1 MTNAELVYAIL
12 TDVGAFPHRLFVI
25 RHLSL
30 VMGVIVGQ
38 RKIRVGVI
46 FGGRSGEHDVSLRS
60 ARAVMAA
67 LDPARYEVVPV
78 GITREGRWL
87 TGGDP
92 LTQLE
97 SGSELA
103 RLEGRAAEVQR
114 ATDTRLTTSG
124 TATPPIFAGGQ
135 ESGLGAGPLDV
146 VFPVLH
152 GPRGEDGTV
161 QGLLELADIP
171 YVGAGVLAS
180 AVAMDKALTKVVLAQ
195 AGIPQAPWITL
206 LVRDWS
212 RDRAAI
218 EGRIAAELDF
228 PCFVKPANMGSSVGI
243 TKVKD
248 ASELPAALELAAA
261 YDRKLVIERG
271 VDARELEISVLGNDD
286 PIASAISEIE
296 PTREFYDYAAKYVDE
311 DGAHFTLPARIPA
324 EKTEELRALAIRAY
338 RAIDCAGMARVDFF
352 LERGTDRILLN
363 EINTIPGFTA
373 ISQYPKM
380 WEASGLPF
388 AELIERL
395 IGFAIERHAEKRDRL

>member
-1 MTNAELVYAIL
+1 MA
-12 TDVGAFPHRLFVI
+12 G
-25 RHLSL
+25 
-30 VMGVIVGQ
+30 

-97 SGSELA
+97 AGSDLA
-103 RLEGRAAEVQR
+103 RLEGRAGNMA
-114 ATDTRLTTSG
+114 ASDDTRLTTTG
-124 TATPPIFAGGQ
+124 TATPPIFAVGQ
-135 ESGLGAGPLDV
+135 ESGIAAGPLDV

-161 QGLLELADIP
+161 QGMLELADLP

-195 AGIPQAPWITL
+195 AGIPQAPWLTILT
-206 LVRDWS
+206 RDWK

-218 EGRIAAELDF
+218 EERIADELGF

-248 ASELPAALELAAA
+248 AGALPAALELAAA

-296 PTREFYDYAAKYVDE
+296 PAGEFYSYAAKYVDD
-311 DGAHFTLPARIPA
+311 DGATFTLPARIPA
-324 EKTEELRALAIRAY
+324 EKTEELRALAIHAY

-395 IGFAIERHAEKRDRL
+395 IGYAIERHAEKRARL